1 MSLFNLIPFPYR
13 ILIIALLCG
22 GLFSF
27 GYLKGLDHSK
37 QVEAKYVAELNKK
50 LTEAQ
55 IKINK
60 NNDIVVTKYVDKV
73 VTITKKEYVYVNLA
87 NSVVPSEHFMSTG
100 WVQLHNVSATNG
112 DSSNSTVYSNA
123 TPTTTKDNTALATV
137 VENYGI
143 CERNS
148 EQLRTLQEWLL
159 TTKKTLEGKM

>member
-100 WVQLHNVSATNG
+100 CGGAPNG

-148 EQLRTLQEWLL
+148 EQLRTLQEWLI
-159 TTKKTLEGKM
+159 TTQKALEGKM